1 MKPSAV
7 NVTDDEDG
15 LSDSWSVVRVAS
27 NLRIKIVAV
36 GSDSFIT
43 DTCCSVEVT

>member
-1 MKPSAV
+1 MKPSAT
-7 NVTDDEDG
+7 NVTDGEDG
-15 LSDSWSVVRVAS
+15 FSSWSVVRVVS
-27 NLRIKIVAV
+27 NLRIKIVSV